1 MIRSIIGGAAAA
13 ALLAGPAL
21 SAPAAKHAIGSNAPR
36 SAPRAAA
43 LAWVVTPTETGCRA
57 DLELVARSGAVTPVS
72 LISDGQLVSL
82 RFFKQDLPAR
92 AFLPIRVDKARYS
105 NLMLRGADG
114 AGELVLSEETEAAMR
129 KGGTLGVAWLTE
141 EPLQASLGGSEQG
154 LVDLRVCGAQTA
166 ARHRDRAA
174 AELAAR
180 DRAQAD
186 ARAKAVTDAQL
197 AAINAQ
203 AAAAD
208 AQRRTV
214 EEAAERQR
222 RADAEA
228 AAERQRQAALEDQAV
243 QNRAYQEARQRA
255 YDAEAARRRGYDPPP
270 YGTQPDDEADDE
282 PRWAPPPPPRPYY
295 PYPAPRWRY
304 ERY

>member
-1 MIRSIIGGAAAA
+1 VIKSIIGGAAVA

-21 SAPAAKHAIGSNAPR
+21 SAPTPKHIAVP
-36 SAPRAAA
+36 PPKAAA

-72 LISDGQLVSL
+72 LISDGQLISL
-82 RFFKQDLPAR
+82 RFFKPDLPAR
-92 AFLPIRVDKARYS
+92 AFLPIRVDRQRYS

-114 AGELVLSEETEAAMR
+114 AGELVLSEETETAMR
-129 KGGTLGVAWLTE
+129 KGGTLGIAWLTE
-141 EPLQASLGGSEQG
+141 EPLQAPLAGSEQG

-174 AELAAR
+174 ADQAAR
-180 DRAQAD
+180 DRAQAE

-197 AAINAQ
+197 AAIQAQ
-203 AAAAD
+203 TAAAD
-208 AQRRTV
+208 AQRRTA
-214 EEAAERQR
+214 EETAERQR

-243 QNRAYQEARQRA
+243 QNRAYQEAR
-255 YDAEAARRRGYDPPP
+255 RRTYEPQPYPPAP
-270 YGTQPDDEADDE
+270 YGAQPYGAQPDDEDDE

-295 PYPAPRWRY
+295 PYPAPAPRWRY